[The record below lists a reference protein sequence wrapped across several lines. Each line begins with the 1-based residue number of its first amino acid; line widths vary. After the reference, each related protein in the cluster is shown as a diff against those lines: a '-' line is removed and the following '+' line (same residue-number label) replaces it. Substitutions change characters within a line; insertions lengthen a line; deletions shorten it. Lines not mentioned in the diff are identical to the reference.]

1 MVFPVR
7 DVPWWGVLSSAAAAV
22 LLAGGWT
29 VAAMLQPGS
38 FDQVTQTISA
48 LAAHGA
54 TDRWVMT
61 LALLCVGACH
71 VITGLALRPAAAPGR
86 ILLMAGGV
94 ATVLVASYPVPAGGG
109 RSVPHT
115 VAAAV
120 AFLALAVWPV
130 AGGRRGAAV
139 PWVLRPAVCAG
150 ASAALL
156 CLLGWFCLELVTGG
170 MQLGLAERVAA
181 EAQALWPLA
190 VVIACYRRQS
200 LARRP
205 SAGPAR

>member
-38 FDQVTQTISA
+38 FDQVAQTISA
-48 LAAHGA
+48 LAARGA
-54 TDRWVMT
+54 TDRWVMS
-61 LALLCVGACH
+61 LALLGVGACH

-86 ILLMAGGV
+86 ILLMTGGV
-94 ATVLVASYPVPAGGG
+94 ATVLVAANPVPAGGG

-115 VAAAV
+115 ASAAV

-130 AGGRRGAAV
+130 AGGRRGPAV

-170 MQLGLAERVAA
+170 VQLGLAERVAA

-190 VVIACYRRQS
+190 VVCTCYRRQS

-205 SAGPAR
+205 SADPAR